1 MKRIRVPCDGWR
13 VIKFAFWPVQVVEDH
28 STEDK
33 KAKAVLEIKESDDL
47 PLAELL
53 NNEFTLEE
61 IIYQLARIL
70 FTQSLN
76 QGIRFTRI
84 KSTRLAIRLTR
95 TRSFHSGTQQAIRRR
110 RKPFRNSLISSRKN
124 PAKASCRLN
133 CRRKFW
139 VRIGSTVVMKCA
151 HAKPISPF
159 PLTDVDVLLMSL
171 FDAMGDQKNGA
182 AGLAKMAVDLQKKRS
197 LHDTQH

>member
-1 MKRIRVPCDGWR
+1 M
-13 VIKFAFWPVQVVEDH
+13 QVVEDH

-84 KSTRLAIRLTR
+84 KSRRLAIRLTP
-95 TRSFHSGTQQAIRRR
+95 TRSFHSGT
-110 RKPFRNSLISSRKN
+110 
-124 PAKASCRLN
+124 
-133 CRRKFW
+133 
-139 VRIGSTVVMKCA
+139 
-151 HAKPISPF
+151 
-159 PLTDVDVLLMSL
+159 
-171 FDAMGDQKNGA
+171 
-182 AGLAKMAVDLQKKRS
+182 
-197 LHDTQH
+197 